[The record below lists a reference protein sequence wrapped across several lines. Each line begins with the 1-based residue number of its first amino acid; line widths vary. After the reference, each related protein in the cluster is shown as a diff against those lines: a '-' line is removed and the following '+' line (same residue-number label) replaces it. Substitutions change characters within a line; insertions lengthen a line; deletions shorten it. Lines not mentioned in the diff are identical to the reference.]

1 MYSFSA
7 SEFLN
12 FAANSFFMIA
22 FDNTRVA
29 FHDKSNSELKKAYW
43 LFRMI
48 GNPLLVKVGAGLT
61 RFALAA
67 RLPVSWALKPTV
79 FNHFCGGETID
90 SCDPTIERLGRSN
103 IKTILDY
110 SAEGKEQDEDF
121 DYTSDQILATM
132 DKALNNPNIPYAVF
146 KPTGVARLG
155 LLEKVQAGVSLNE
168 DEKKEWE
175 RVRGRFL
182 KICKRS
188 HAMGIPVMV
197 DAEETWIQTIIDE
210 LVEEMIFRFNHE
222 KPLVYNTLQMYRH
235 DRLDYLKD
243 LNRRAREKGVFTAV
257 KLVRGAYME
266 KERERAAEKGY
277 PSPIYPDK
285 LGTDKGYNDAV
296 AYCVENVK
304 DVAVCIGTHNEMS
317 CQLGTEKMISL
328 DVPRNHPHISYSQL
342 LGMSD
347 HISYNLAAEG
357 FNVTKYVPYGP
368 VKTVVP
374 YLIRRAEENTSVAG
388 QTSRELLLLSTELKR
403 RKKG

>member
-1 MYSFSA
+1 M
-7 SEFLN
+7 
-12 FAANSFFMIA
+12 MA

-29 FHDKSNSELKKAYW
+29 FHDKSTKELKKAYW

-48 GNPLLVKVGAGLT
+48 GHPLLVKLGAGLT

-67 RLPVSWALKPTV
+67 RLPVSWALRPAV

-90 SCDPTIERLGRSN
+90 ACDATIARLSRAN

-110 SAEGKEQDEDF
+110 SAEGKESDKDF
-121 DYTSDQILATM
+121 DYTRDQILATM
-132 DKALNNPNIPYAVF
+132 AKAKNNSDIPYAVF
-146 KPTGVARLG
+146 KPTGVARFG
-155 LLEKVQAGVSLNE
+155 LLEKVQAKEPLTE
-168 DEKKEWE
+168 AEKQELD
-175 RVRGRFL
+175 RVKGRYL
-182 KICKRS
+182 AICLCAKDLD
-188 HAMGIPVMV
+188 IPVMV
-197 DAEETWIQTIIDE
+197 DAEETWIQQIVDE
-210 LVEEMIFRFNHE
+210 MVEEMMVQFNKD
-222 KPLVYNTLQMYRH
+222 KPLVYTTLQMYRH

-243 LNRRAREKGVFTAV
+243 LVFRLHEKGIFTGV

-285 LGTDKGYNDAV
+285 PATDKGYDDAV
-296 AYCVENVK
+296 AFCIENLK
-304 DVAVCIGTHNEMS
+304 DVAVCVGTHNELS
-317 CQLGTEKMISL
+317 CKKGAEKMIS
-328 DVPRNHPHISYSQL
+328 VGIPKNHPHVSFSQL

-347 HISYNLAAEG
+347 HISYNMAAEG

-388 QTSRELLLLSTELKR
+388 QTSRELFLLHTELKR
-403 RKKG
+403 RKQK